1 MAEASAL
8 NQNAIVRI
16 WRAFGLKP
24 HLRENFKPST
34 DPLFVEK
41 VRDIVG
47 LDLNPPGGDRRG
59 VFRSVD
65 ELTAAINDYIEN
77 NSGDPKPLVWTA
89 TAELIPARVN

>member
-1 MAEASAL
+1 
-8 NQNAIVRI
+8 
-16 WRAFGLKP
+16 
-24 HLRENFKPST
+24 
-34 DPLFVEK
+34 
-41 VRDIVG
+41 
-47 LDLNPPGGDRRG
+47 